1 MATSPRATIQSV
13 RTMGDF
19 DTTEFTDVD
28 ILNQMPVAHSIVM
41 FQMKSDWASNYTP
54 EETDHA
60 ENILAEAETNL
71 VIGRLYRV
79 KAEKQLDV
87 KDEDAFTIG
96 NISIQPGGAQQ
107 RIFNKDYQF
116 LADKY
121 ELQAQTLINLVLPS
135 NTQVFFKVSS
145 TK

>member
-1 MATSPRATIQSV
+1 MAIRATIQSV

-19 DTTEFTDVD
+19 DQTEFTDVD
-28 ILNQMPVAHSIVM
+28 ILNTLPLANAIVM
-41 FQMKSDWASNYTP
+41 FQMKSDWESSYTT
-54 EETDHA
+54 EEIEHA
-60 ENILAEAETNL
+60 ELILTEAETNL
-71 VIGRLYRV
+71 AISRLYRI

-87 KDEDAFTIG
+87 MDEDAFTIG

-135 NTQVFFKVSS
+135 DTQVFFRIS
-145 TK
+145 TTN